1 MSDWQPT
8 SAQRAFFMVVTRAAA
23 CNPFSDEFDT
33 LQAQIAGGAP
43 AAERWNREVRALQ
56 AAGITNFKQAEE
68 ADQPLL
74 RYVCLYEIY
83 HRYLTE
89 FDELIAAQLAA
100 GERSVP
106 VGFYGKARALFERRG
121 FSAEEARRY
130 FAIFYQ
136 IRRAHH
142 FIATG
147 LVGGCACMKELR
159 RHLWNN
165 VFTHDIRVYER
176 QLWNRMEEFST
187 VLLGPTGCGK
197 GTAAAAI
204 GRSGF
209 IPFDEKRGCFAESF
223 TRTFIALNLSQFP
236 EALIES
242 ELFGHKKGAFT
253 GAIADHPGVLARCSP
268 YGAIFLD
275 EIGDLSIPVQIKL
288 LQVLQERTFSPVGS
302 HETVRFRGRVIAA
315 TNRSLDQLRVAGQFR
330 DDFYYRL
337 CSDIIVVP
345 SLQQRIAEDKRELT
359 DLITHITT
367 RLGVPDAA
375 AAVRAALEP
384 DYPWPGNVRELEQA
398 IRRIVLTRR
407 YDGDQRVIAPDAP
420 SRLVTDLQAGQLDA
434 DALLAGYCRLLYD
447 RHGTYEEVARRTNLD
462 RRTVKAYL
470 GKSET

>member
-1 MSDWQPT
+1 
-8 SAQRAFFMVVTRAAA
+8 
-23 CNPFSDEFDT
+23 
-33 LQAQIAGGAP
+33 
-43 AAERWNREVRALQ
+43 
-56 AAGITNFKQAEE
+56 
-68 ADQPLL
+68 
-74 RYVCLYEIY
+74 
-83 HRYLTE
+83 
-89 FDELIAAQLAA
+89 
-100 GERSVP
+100 
-106 VGFYGKARALFERRG
+106 
-121 FSAEEARRY
+121 
-130 FAIFYQ
+130 
-136 IRRAHH
+136 
-142 FIATG
+142 
-147 LVGGCACMKELR
+147 
-159 RHLWNN
+159 
-165 VFTHDIRVYER
+165 
-176 QLWNRMEEFST
+176 
-187 VLLGPTGCGK
+187 
-197 GTAAAAI
+197 
-204 GRSGF
+204 
-209 IPFDEKRGCFAESF
+209 
-223 TRTFIALNLSQFP
+223 
-236 EALIES
+236 
-242 ELFGHKKGAFT
+242 
-253 GAIADHPGVLARCSP
+253 
-268 YGAIFLD
+268 
-275 EIGDLSIPVQIKL
+275 VQIKL

-315 TNRSLDQLRVAGQFR
+315 TNRSLDQLRAAGQFR